1 MCTITSVM
9 SNSLHRMTGRATIL
23 TSPIPTSFQCE
34 ARKSLTGRLIVTRP
48 REQRYFLGT
57 ERDQWASSPPAHS
70 LFAIQDPIRGL
81 QRDPEAAWLTGVH
94 ASMDRGNEIPRK
106 LCFPC
111 TYSLGLLDQRL
122 DRPDGYVR
130 LVASALKRPRVVS
143 INRAARAGAINP
155 TLIAGGMSANLS
167 AACSP
172 RHRREVR
179 LLDCL

>member
-1 MCTITSVM
+1 M
-9 SNSLHRMTGRATIL
+9 SDSLHRVTGRATIL

-34 ARKSLTGRLIVTRP
+34 ARKSLTGRVIVTRP

-57 ERDQWASSPPAHS
+57 ERDQCASSPPAHS

-81 QRDPEAAWLTGVH
+81 QRDPEAVWLTGVH
-94 ASMDRGNEIPRK
+94 ASMDRGNETPRK

-122 DRPDGYVR
+122 DRPDGYVK

-155 TLIAGGMSANLS
+155 TLIAGWMSANLS

-172 RHRREVR
+172 RHRREAR
-179 LLDCL
+179 FLDCL